1 MTTAPLVSVVMPV
14 YNSEAYLEQAVESI
28 LNQTFSDFEFIIVI
42 DPGSTNETAAILD
55 GYTDPRIIRLH
66 NLEYRGLTHSLNR
79 GIAAAR
85 GKYIARMDADDISLP
100 RRLERQVHCM
110 EAYPDI
116 GLLGTWIEDI
126 DENGKPIGVWRAP
139 TTPALI
145 RWSLL
150 FGTCLAHPSV
160 IMRRS
165 VIQRVGSYNPEA
177 LHAEDYDLWSR
188 MSFETQIAN
197 LPEVLVRL
205 RVHTGSISSRYSERQ
220 EQTVVQVARSAIWK
234 VLGGDVSTDTVV
246 CLRRA
251 IRGLPLHASDQVR
264 SVALLIRQLYQFY
277 DKFSPSASE
286 TRQVSLDAAE
296 KMLNLFLRNFARW
309 PQESLATF
317 FRAIT
322 LDSRVLSHRL
332 LIRLIPF
339 LKTSLIH
346 RYFAGKIRAL
356 VFLY

>member
-1 MTTAPLVSVVMPV
+1 MPSFPLVSVVMPV
-14 YNSEAYLEQAVESI
+14 YNSEAYLKPAVESI
-28 LNQTFSDFEFIIVI
+28 LSQTFCDFELIII
-42 DPGSTNETAAILD
+42 DDSPTDKTAAILD
-55 GYTDPRIIRLH
+55 SYTDPRIICLH
-66 NLEYRGLTHSLNR
+66 NQEHCGLIRSLNL
-79 GIAAAR
+79 GLATAR

-100 RRLERQVHCM
+100 HRLEGQVHYM
-110 EAYPDI
+110 EAHPDI

-150 FGTCLAHPSV
+150 FGTCMAHPSV

-220 EQTVVQVARSAIWK
+220 EQTVVQVARSAISK

-322 LDSRVLSHRL
+322 LDSRVLSHRV

-346 RYFAGKIRAL
+346 RYFPGKIRAL